1 MGPAGLDLFSY
12 HPMPYFALCLIGTAR
27 ADLEVM
33 VSLEHSG
40 LANAGVGLCAN
51 NLIGSGPGDA

>member
-1 MGPAGLDLFSY
+1 
-12 HPMPYFALCLIGTAR
+12 
-27 ADLEVM
+27 M